1 MCQQAEPQ
9 ENWGFDWHSIEIMIQ
24 DLRGDTDSKL
34 TFQRR
39 TGSDEVNYILQPVSA
54 YVRGEEVQASLPM
67 KPLNHK
73 QFLLILCE
81 TSVI

>member
-1 MCQQAEPQ
+1 
-9 ENWGFDWHSIEIMIQ
+9 MIQ
-24 DLRGDTDSKL
+24 GLRGDTDSKL

-54 YVRGEEVQASLPM
+54 YVRGEEVRASLPV
-67 KPLNHK
+67 KPLNYQ